1 MGANGPILDVMAVTE
16 QAAAAA
22 TPTRNRVRYV
32 GVDLARFV
40 AIAGMMAAHLIGIRV
55 SLPGVSE
62 PDQAVARAVDL
73 VSNGAPA
80 ALFAVLG
87 GVSIVFAT
95 RKYLREQQPGKAI
108 AAVAV
113 RGVALIVLG
122 VLLGFVDNAIVV
134 ILAYYGV
141 AMILAAPFVVIKRNW
156 ILATIAGVL
165 GLLSGWINVSVREA
179 IGTKFD
185 GPHINIEF
193 LSTDPLGVMRA
204 LILTGEYPA
213 VTWLVYLLTGM
224 LIGRALVAA
233 ASKGTLGRTAAK
245 FAGIGAAVAAAA
257 QLASI
262 WAINNLETIGISA
275 LGHSQDELREYL
287 MDFHATGA
295 GPTSRPLAQLLAL
308 PHTGSTMDL
317 IRTIALAMF
326 VIGAL
331 VWLCDRERA
340 QRVSVDGASAATVSL
355 PARLLDA
362 VRATG
367 AAPLTIYAAH
377 IVISGLLMSP
387 YFGKNSTFFLDPGE
401 IPWWVIGPGAFVLQ
415 ICAALIFGAILSATK
430 KRGPLEFLLSKFVGL
445 VVRS

>member
-1 MGANGPILDVMAVTE
+1 MAVTD
-16 QAAAAA
+16 QAAVPAA
-22 TPTRNRVRYV
+22 TAPRNRVRYV

-40 AIAGMMAAHLIGIRV
+40 AIAGMMAAHLIAIRA

-62 PDQAVARAVDL
+62 PDQAVAKSVEL

-87 GVSIVFAT
+87 GISIVFAT
-95 RKYLREQQPGKAI
+95 RKYLRDQQPGKAI

-113 RGVALIVLG
+113 RGVALIILG

-141 AMILAAPFVVIKRNW
+141 AMVIAAPFVVIKRSW
-156 ILATIAGVL
+156 ILATIAIVL
-165 GLLSGWINVSVREA
+165 GVFSGWINASVRAALEQS
-179 IGTKFD
+179 FE
-185 GPHINIEF
+185 GPHINVEF
-193 LSTDPLGVMRA
+193 LSNDPLGVIRA
-204 LILTGEYPA
+204 LFLTGEYPA

-224 LIGRALVAA
+224 LIARALVAA

-245 FAGIGAAVAAAA
+245 FAGIGAVVAAIA
-257 QLASI
+257 QIISI
-262 WAINNLETIGISA
+262 WAINNPDSIGVRA
-275 LGHSQDELREYL
+275 VGFSQDQVREHL
-287 MDFHATGA
+287 MNFHASGA
-295 GPTSRPLAQLLAL
+295 LPTARPLGQLLAM

-317 IRTIALAMF
+317 IRTIALAML

-331 VWLCDRERA
+331 VWLCDRERTPRLA
-340 QRVSVDGASAATVSL
+340 ADGTPAATATL
-355 PARLLDA
+355 PARLLDV

-367 AAPLTIYAAH
+367 AAPLTIYSAH
-377 IVISGLLMSP
+377 IVVSGLLMTP

-401 IPWWVIGPGAFVLQ
+401 IPWWVIGPGAFALQ
-415 ICAALIFGAILSATK
+415 LCAALVLGAILSATK

-445 VVRS
+445 VVR